1 MKTIEYQIASMRV
14 LHSDI
19 IPKNYDAEG
28 RIQLGNTFSFGVN
41 VDNNLILCNHKF
53 VLKKQTETFVDIEL
67 ETIYTISSNSFNDM
81 IDNGRIVIP
90 TGFLVQC
97 GSISYGSL
105 RGIVLLKTKEKGL
118 DNVIIPPMYIDQIIN
133 EPVIMNL

>member
-1 MKTIEYQIASMRV
+1 MKPIEYKIASMRV

-19 IPKNYDAEG
+19 IPENYDAE

-53 VLKKQTETFVDIEL
+53 VLKKQTGTFVDIEL
-67 ETIYTISSNSFNDM
+67 ETIYKITSESFNEM

-118 DNVIIPPMYIDQIIN
+118 DNVIIPPMYIDQIIDG
-133 EPVIMNL
+133 PVIMNL

>member
-1 MKTIEYQIASMRV
+1 M
-14 LHSDI
+14 
-19 IPKNYDAEG
+19 
-28 RIQLGNTFSFGVN
+28 
-41 VDNNLILCNHKF
+41 
-53 VLKKQTETFVDIEL
+53 KKQTETFVDIEL

>member
-1 MKTIEYQIASMRV
+1 MKPIEYQIASMRV

-19 IPKNYDAEG
+19 IPENYDAE

-41 VDNNLILCNHKF
+41 VDNNLILFNHKF

-67 ETIYTISSNSFNDM
+67 ETIYKISSESFNEM

-118 DNVIIPPMYIDQIIN
+118 DNVIIPPMYIDQIIDG
-133 EPVIMNL
+133 PVIMNL

>member
-1 MKTIEYQIASMRV
+1 MKSIEYQIASMRV

-19 IPKNYDAEG
+19 SPENYDSE
-28 RIQLGNTFSFGVN
+28 RRVQLSNTFSFGVN

-53 VLKKQTETFVDIEL
+53 VLKKQIEPFVEIEL
-67 ETIYTISSNSFNDM
+67 ETIYAISHKSFNEM
-81 IDNGRIVIP
+81 KDNGQIVIP

-118 DNVIIPPMYIDQIIN
+118 DNVIIPPIYIDQIIK
-133 EPVIMNL
+133 EPVIMKL